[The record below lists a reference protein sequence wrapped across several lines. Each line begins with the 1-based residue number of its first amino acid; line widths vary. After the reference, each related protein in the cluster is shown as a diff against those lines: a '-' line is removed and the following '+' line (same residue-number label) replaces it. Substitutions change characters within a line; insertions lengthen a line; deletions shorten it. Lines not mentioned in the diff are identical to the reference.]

1 MPLSLEWGL
10 TSVQKASS
18 AMDAPTRDWAISPS
32 SSLLLRSRQLPSP
45 VGNETERDGWESL
58 GTRAVGV
65 LRGCLI

>member
-18 AMDAPTRDWAISPS
+18 VMDTPTRDWAVSLS
-32 SSLLLRSRQLPSP
+32 SSLLLLSHQLPSP
-45 VGNETERDGWESL
+45 VGNKMERDGWESL